1 MAVWSKAEF
10 KSTKENVCHE
20 DEDDSSVGMQ
30 AWIIVFILGQAC
42 SQIKWSLTFRRTP
55 LYFVSF
61 RTFCSPFIGDT
72 ISSRT
77 CG

>member
-30 AWIIVFILGQAC
+30 AWIIVFILGQDC
-42 SQIKWSLTFRRTP
+42 SQNVYSYSQVVTNLSP
-55 LYFVSF
+55 
-61 RTFCSPFIGDT
+61 TFCSPLIGDM
-72 ISSRT
+72 INSRT

>member
-42 SQIKWSLTFRRTP
+42 SQIKWSLTFRRT
-55 LYFVSF
+55 FVSH
-61 RTFCSPFIGDT
+61 FIL
-72 ISSRT
+72 SRLQRFVHP
-77 CG
+77 